1 MSVNLSMFAGVGAQ
15 FFDNN
20 GVPLAGGL
28 IYTYLAGTNTPEA
41 TYTSSTGTIAHANP
55 IVLNAAGRVSVGEI
69 WLTDG
74 VLYKFVLYTSTSVLI
89 ATYDNVSG
97 AVPSTFP
104 INLANTTNPALGD
117 ALVGFRQS
125 DSSGNLTGA
134 IGRTVHQKLQ
144 EIVSVKD
151 FGAVG
156 DGVTNDTNAL
166 IDFFAALAGN
176 NKSIGDIGID
186 QVYLFSQL
194 VIPPDVSIRGKSVFR
209 ANSSLSGS
217 AATIT
222 VQGSFSA
229 DTLHLTTAGTETNDN
244 LIVFE
249 GSDVSIENLVVES
262 DVQFGGTGGVVC
274 RGSNYEIGNLKTVFV
289 PRPIQFQKTT
299 SGLGAQ
305 TNIRLGTVDI
315 YSYIRGISL
324 NNCNNWSIEFTNMR
338 VADSR
343 AAKTP
348 GHNGIL
354 ISGCQDFTIG
364 DMYVADSGEH
374 AFRIGGNSFGTDT
387 VRFSVNSITTRKTG
401 GCAVKIAP
409 VPDTCY
415 DGSFGIIT
423 AIDTG
428 RGATTAN
435 NEPIRFTNA
444 NNIYVGSLVALA
456 SEYSN
461 SCHRAVLL
469 NACTN
474 ITIDSVHAESVSG
487 RVISID
493 ETRDSGTANFSG
505 LYVNACFATMVASAR
520 DAFEIAYS
528 SSSRTIGEVYIRNVN
543 VSGYT
548 NFLYENVTAITTTG
562 IIFISGVTSLAVVD
576 SVTPITLDITNN
588 LTGARYVGGSVNLS
602 NTAPLTTGA
611 TQAFDAGT
619 TPTNSGAIFI
629 NAGLTSTS
637 GSGNIGASLAFS
649 RAGNA
654 RRGSAIVSKQFGV
667 DVWDVGL
674 SFLPSSSG
682 NTSNETVAEKMFL
695 KPTGTLLLSGL
706 SIYAD
711 NATAVAGGLVVGDL
725 YKTST
730 GEIRIVV

>member
-1 MSVNLSMFAGVGAQ
+1 MTVNLSALAGAGQQ
-15 FFDNN
+15 FLDNN
-20 GVPLAGGL
+20 GNLLTGGKL
-28 IYTYLAGTNTPEA
+28 YSYEAGTTTPQV
-41 TYTSSTGTIAHANP
+41 TYTTVAGNVQHTNP
-55 IVLNAAGRVSVGEI
+55 IILNAAGRVATGEI
-69 WLTDG
+69 WVTAG
-74 VLYKFVLYTSTSVLI
+74 QNYKFVLETSDNVLI
-89 ATYDNVSG
+89 ASWDNITGINGTGIATNALYVQYDPAGIG
-97 AVPSTFP
+97 AVST
-104 INLANTTNPALGD
+104 
-117 ALVGFRQS
+117 
-125 DSSGNLTGA
+125 
-134 IGRTVHQKLQ
+134 TVQAKLR
-144 EIVSVKD
+144 ETVSVKD

-156 DGVTNDTNAL
+156 NGVADDTNAL
-166 IDFFAALAGN
+166 INFFAALTGN
-176 NKSIGDIGID
+176 NKPIGDIGD
-186 QVYLFSQL
+186 NQVYLFSQL

-217 AATIT
+217 VATIT
-222 VQGSFSA
+222 VQGAFSA

-262 DVQFGGTGGVVC
+262 DAQFGGTGGVVC
-274 RGSNYEIGNLKTVFV
+274 RGSNYEIGNFKTVFV

-324 NNCNNWSIEFTNMR
+324 NNCNNWSIEYANMR

-343 AAKTP
+343 ALITP

-364 DMYVADSGEH
+364 DMYVADTGEH

-387 VRFSVNSITTRKTG
+387 ARFSVNSITTRKTG

-409 VPDTCY
+409 TPDICY

-520 DAFEIAYS
+520 NAFEIAYS
-528 SSSRTIGEVYIRNVN
+528 SGGRTIGDVYIRNVN

-548 NFLYENVTAITTTG
+548 NFLYENDTAITTTG
-562 IIFISGVTSLAVVD
+562 VIFISGVTSLASVD

-619 TPTNSGAIFI
+619 TPISSGALFI
-629 NAGLTSTS
+629 NGGLTSTS
-637 GSGNIGASLAFS
+637 GDGNIGASLAFS
-649 RAGNA
+649 RAGSS
-654 RRGSAIVSKQFGV
+654 RRGAAIVSKQFGV
-667 DVWDVGL
+667 DQLDVGL
-674 SFLPSSSG
+674 SFMPSGSSS
-682 NTSNETVAEKMFL
+682 SANETVTEQMFL
-695 KPTGTLLLSGL
+695 KPNGVLQLVNLPA
-706 SIYAD
+706 YAD
-711 NATAVAGGLVVGDL
+711 NAAAISGGLVAGDT
-725 YKTST
+725 YRTGT
-730 GEIRIVV
+730 GEVRIVV